1 MADIGN
7 VSRVL
12 IMKGIYCLCSDI
24 TYPRIKTVISGK
36 RNDGSEYSE
45 GIPANLMYYKTDFI
59 ENSRDTDQAKYCLV
73 EKVDELLC
81 IIEETYLA
89 KERTDYF
96 SHYETL
102 SGDKHTFI
110 YSEYYNDLQFA
121 DFTEHINA
129 VDGEK
134 IVYMFSTDNTIDI
147 KLFEGMDVTVK
158 PIPSKIYEIYK
169 EIVEDIKRGEQ

>member
-1 MADIGN
+1 M
-7 VSRVL
+7 
-12 IMKGIYCLCSDI
+12 
-24 TYPRIKTVISGK
+24 
-36 RNDGSEYSE
+36 
-45 GIPANLMYYKTDFI
+45 
-59 ENSRDTDQAKYCLV
+59 